1 LLQALRHLLD
11 DYDQLK
17 NALAS
22 DKPAAARQAAQ
33 SMLSHLKQIPMKA
46 WKGEMHGFWMQ
57 QTERIQPAAATIAQ
71 TQDIESM
78 RRAFLPLS
86 EAFIA
91 WASRLPVAEDTL
103 YVQHCPM
110 ADNNEGGYWLSR
122 DKDIQNPY
130 FGSKMLRCGSVKQV
144 LAPAK

>member
-1 LLQALRHLLD
+1 
-11 DYDQLK
+11 
-17 NALAS
+17 
-22 DKPAAARQAAQ
+22 
-33 SMLSHLKQIPMKA
+33 MLPLVMDFI
-46 WKGEMHGFWMQ
+46 
-57 QTERIQPAAATIAQ
+57 
-71 TQDIESM
+71 D
-78 RRAFLPLS
+78 AFLPLS